1 MTPDSHRGGGGL
13 APEVVDHDVDIGG
26 GLAESLGDGVGVP
39 SEQHGV
45 GGAECGQASQ
55 TFSAAPGGD
64 DLVCVT
70 GGTEDEDIL
79 SGLELHPLAQ
89 RDPGGHG
96 RVHGGGDDER

>member
-1 MTPDSHRGGGGL
+1 MS
-13 APEVVDHDVDIGG
+13 
-26 GLAESLGDGVGVP
+26 
-39 SEQHGV
+39 
-45 GGAECGQASQ
+45 CGQASQ

-64 DLVCVT
+64 DLVCAEQLCHLAGVT

-96 RVHGGGDDER
+96 RVHGGDDDE